1 MQTYTFEVRSIRGEG
16 DETLFG
22 VFVISRNLKSH
33 EYKLEP
39 KSPIKIVSPTRKW
52 GFNIGDILTLISVLF
67 KWLPKNKGKI
77 DEKIKKLEYIGK
89 IHTLI
94 REARDEKHAEVKDYI
109 LDELKELD
117 PKVMELYSEK
127 KSTSNRK
134 E

>member
-1 MQTYTFEVRSIRGEG
+1 MQTYTFEVRPIRGEG

-22 VFVISRNLKSH
+22 VFVISRNFKSH

-52 GFNIGDILTLISVLF
+52 GFNIGGIVSILTLISVLF
-67 KWLPKNKGKI
+67 KWLPKGKI

-94 REARDEKHAEVKDYI
+94 REAQDEKQCRSKR
-109 LDELKELD
+109 
-117 PKVMELYSEK
+117 LYFG
-127 KSTSNRK
+127 
-134 E
+134 